1 MDEAPAPSK
10 DPPRR
15 GKMKEIRGIGQ
26 QEHNEIEIRS
36 AQAQDIEDLL
46 VIERQC
52 FDVCYY
58 AFYTFDRKDFE
69 FYLDDPDTLFL
80 AAILDG
86 RLVGYVLGP
95 VETWRSPPAAHIGSI
110 AVLPE
115 RQRHGVGSLLI
126 ESFIREVRP
135 LGCDRVTLEVSPANE
150 AGLAFFA
157 RYGFRKV
164 RRLRNYYGK
173 GLHGILMAAPLRSNE
188 LE

>member
-1 MDEAPAPSK
+1 
-10 DPPRR
+10 
-15 GKMKEIRGIGQ
+15 MKEIRGIGQ